1 MSVLSTRQHLLYR
14 VLLNDTKGLA
24 EMIKLPIIHQRKA
37 VNICYFTAIAL
48 AFILSLVHNN
58 RVEASTDAKD
68 YFSYLLESDEEEQP
82 IEETSIVEDNNVTPT
97 TEPIANIKAMFDLVD
112 NMVKY
117 KDVEKEIILQKGD
130 TLISALTRIGASREE
145 ANKIY
150 HSIKNDFNPSTLKA
164 GQKIKLIVSVDTQD
178 NDRLTDINYLVIDIN
193 AGERVITARNNDKF
207 ETFIEQDELKE
218 KTNTVFGTI
227 SGNLSASMQK
237 EGVPMRTVNN
247 FINLFAYAI
256 DFRRDLKK
264 GDKFEIIYES
274 QVNQDNEIIRTGKII
289 YAALVLR
296 NQKIALYRYQDS
308 HGNADYY
315 TANGQALKRTIDRK
329 PLAFKAAR
337 ISSPFGRRLHP
348 ILKKHIIHWG
358 VDYAAPKGT
367 PIYAGGDGVVQVAKY
382 NGGYGNYIK
391 IRHNSEFSTAYGHM
405 SGYAKGIHPGV
416 RVTQG
421 QVIGY
426 VGSTGR
432 STGPHLHYEVIQN
445 GKRVNP
451 RTIKA
456 STGENLSG
464 KALAQFKQTVA
475 GIDQKY
481 LAANSDKKSSQLAQK

>member
-1 MSVLSTRQHLLYR
+1 
-14 VLLNDTKGLA
+14 
-24 EMIKLPIIHQRKA
+24 MIKLPVIHRRNVA
-37 VNICYFTAIAL
+37 NLCYFGAIAL

-58 RVEASTDAKD
+58 KVEASTDSND
-68 YFSYLLESDEEEQP
+68 YFSYLLETSNDEDASVALTDTAV
-82 IEETSIVEDNNVTPT
+82 IESETPESQD
-97 TEPIANIKAMFDLVD
+97 NIKAMFDLVD

-117 KDVEKEIILQKGD
+117 KDVEKEIVIQRGD
-130 TLISALTRIGASREE
+130 TLISALTRLGISRDT
-145 ANKIY
+145 ANKVY
-150 HSIKNDFNPSTLKA
+150 QSVKNDFNPTTLKA
-164 GQKIKLIVSVDTQD
+164 GQKIKLIVSVDTQAD
-178 NDRLTDINYLVIDIN
+178 SITDINYMVIDID
-193 AGERVITARNNDKF
+193 AGERVITARNKDQF
-207 ETFIEQDELKE
+207 ETFIEQDELQTKI
-218 KTNTVFGTI
+218 NTTSGVI
-227 SGNLSASMQK
+227 SGNLSSSMQK
-237 EGVPMRTVNN
+237 EGVPMRAVNN
-247 FINLFAYAI
+247 FINLFAYAV

-264 GDKFEIIYES
+264 GDQFEIIYES
-274 QVNQDNEIIRTGKII
+274 QVNQDNELIKTGKII
-289 YAALVLR
+289 YAGLKLR
-296 NQKIALYRYQDS
+296 NQKIALYRYQDTK
-308 HGNADYY
+308 GNVDYY
-315 TANGQALKRTIDRK
+315 TPTGQALKRTLDRK
-329 PLAFKAAR
+329 PLAFKSAR

-367 PIYAGGDGVVQVAKY
+367 QIYAGGDGVVEVAKY

-405 SGYAKGIHPGV
+405 SGFAKGIRPGS

-456 STGENLSG
+456 STGENLGG

-475 GIDQKY
+475 EINQKY
-481 LAANSDKKSSQLAQK
+481 LAAVTDTKSAKLAQK